1 MEACGEVDRGGPNVV
16 FWKLK
21 VQQNKAIWALYNLP
35 KRTSL
40 LPYYRKANI
49 LQIDHLV
56 ELSLLKISYRYTN
69 NILPVRIANLFEI
82 PDHEY
87 FTRNRNA
94 FRTPHH
100 TQQIYHKCFL
110 AKAPH
115 LWLLLPVDIKNKTS
129 VKSFSR
135 SYVKVKSL

>member
-1 MEACGEVDRGGPNVV
+1 M
-16 FWKLK
+16 
-21 VQQNKAIWALYNLP
+21 QQNKAIRALYNLP

-40 LPYYRKANI
+40 LPYYKKANI

-69 NILPVRIANLFEI
+69 DILPVRIANLFEI
-82 PDHEY
+82 PDHGY

-94 FRTPHH
+94 FRIPHH

-115 LWLLLPVDIKNKTS
+115 LWLLLPVDMKNKTS

-135 SYVKVKSL
+135 SFVKFKVNSL